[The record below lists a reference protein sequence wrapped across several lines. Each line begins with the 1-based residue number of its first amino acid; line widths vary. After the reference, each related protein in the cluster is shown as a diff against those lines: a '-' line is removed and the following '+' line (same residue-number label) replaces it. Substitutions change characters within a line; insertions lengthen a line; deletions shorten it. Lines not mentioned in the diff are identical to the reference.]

1 VLIDAT
7 IRNVV
12 LGCLI
17 LGTVSG
23 VLGTFA
29 VLRRQGLV
37 GDTLAHAALPGVVIA
52 FIVSGSKAPP
62 ALLLGAS
69 LSGWIAMS
77 LLAGVLRTTRLD
89 PGTVMAVVLSSSFG
103 LGVALL
109 SWLQKSPVASLAG
122 LDKYLLGQ
130 AASLVSD
137 QVAAMGVLGC
147 ACLVGVALLF
157 KEFKLLS
164 FDPIFAR
171 STGWPVALLE
181 SVLTGLLLVSIVVGL
196 NTVGVVLMSAMLV
209 APAAAAR
216 LWSRS
221 LSGMIMGAAAVGSTC
236 GLLGAWV
243 SLTVPKVPTGPAI
256 VVFLGIAVVAS
267 LALARGRGHGRTVWR
282 QP

>member
-1 VLIDAT
+1 MLIDST
-7 IRNVV
+7 VRNVV

-17 LGTVSG
+17 LGSVSG
-23 VLGTFA
+23 ILGTFA

-52 FIVSGSKAPP
+52 FMLSGSKAP
-62 ALLLGAS
+62 LILILGAS
-69 LSGWIAMS
+69 VSGWIAMS
-77 LLAGVLRTTRLD
+77 LLSSALRTTRLD
-89 PGTVMAVVLSSSFG
+89 PGTVMAVVLSSTFG

-109 SWLQKSPVASLAG
+109 SWLQKSPTASLAG

-137 QVAAMGVLGC
+137 QVAVMGILGAVC
-147 ACLVGVALLF
+147 VILVALLF

-164 FDPIFAR
+164 FDPVFAK
-171 STGWPVALLE
+171 STGWPVAILE

-209 APAAAAR
+209 APAVAAR
-216 LWSRS
+216 PWSRS
-221 LSGMIMGAAAVGSTC
+221 LTGMTLGAAVVGSTC
-236 GLLGAWV
+236 GLLGAGV

-256 VVFLGIAVVAS
+256 VVFLGVAVVAS
-267 LALARGRGHGRTVWR
+267 LVLRHERRARLPAWR
-282 QP
+282 RP